1 MGAEDRGE
9 PVELSRERAWPG
21 RGRVRSQQIADLPE
35 NCGDQ
40 CMVLDELVNHRGE
53 LGHGGAQR
61 WQELTVLTSVMGVDR
76 GAEAEAVA
84 EQILAD
90 GVRGM
95 AAGLFG
101 DLLAER
107 NKPLPQ
113 SLVNV
118 NQLLAERSHAVG
130 RSQRE
135 W

>member
-1 MGAEDRGE
+1 
-9 PVELSRERAWPG
+9 
-21 RGRVRSQQIADLPE
+21 
-35 NCGDQ
+35 
-40 CMVLDELVNHRGE
+40 MVLDELVNHRGE